1 VNTERVKK
9 SFRLP
14 FFYHP
19 LFVCLLLFRH
29 SSLFLSTLA
38 FYRFYRHTHTH
49 RIKSSH
55 RRASSER
62 ERERKKDHHGE
73 ERGNTLCFVCDVQQK
88 RKSRKKAFATSRDDE
103 KSSFFFNLLFPF
115 PGGAPFF

>member
-1 VNTERVKK
+1 M
-9 SFRLP
+9 SFCFDNLIT
-14 FFYHP
+14 FFCP
-19 LFVCLLLFRH
+19 LW
-29 SSLFLSTLA
+29 LFL
-38 FYRFYRHTHTH
+38 FGIKERKNRDVFIDTHARTEL
-49 RIKSSH
+49 SLLT
-55 RRASSER
+55 EELLQR
-62 ERERKKDHHGE
+62 EREKKKDHHGE